1 MSILRME
8 GLMECRGGREEVGD
22 GVKSENKPKGDRL
35 RNLVRRLG
43 AVMVM
48 CLVCEGTHFVSMRG
62 C

>member
-1 MSILRME
+1 M
-8 GLMECRGGREEVGD
+8 GGMCVCVCVCEEVGD
-22 GVKSENKPKGDRL
+22 VVKNENKPKGDGL

-43 AVMVM
+43 DVRVM